1 MVECSCEE
9 ETCYDSIRYEGRSGE
24 SSHIRCCQELQM
36 TRYIAIY
43 RSQFVYIT
51 AESQK
56 AAEVSAALYF
66 KARRELIDVRP
77 A

>member
-1 MVECSCEE
+1 
-9 ETCYDSIRYEGRSGE
+9 
-24 SSHIRCCQELQM
+24 M